1 MSQVNSGVEVIRE
14 VLVRGPIARSELSSV
29 LGLSAPSLTRIAR
42 PYIDSGLLIELEES
56 RDGSM
61 GRPTRPLVVSPDIG
75 RVIGV
80 KITGD
85 HVHLALT
92 DMRAQEVAQADAPI
106 ESSNPKDVAQLISQL
121 VHKLAEQSAHP
132 VLHVGVC
139 LGGSVSDDGSVFR
152 APFLGWRNVPL
163 GTMLEESIGLPVTL
177 ENDVVALAKAEYL
190 VGAARGIPNFSL
202 ITIGVGIGYGL
213 VIHGQAVK
221 STDTGLGLGGHVPVD
236 PSGPFCPYGHRGC
249 ARAMLSIDSL
259 RGQARVALGRDVSY
273 EELLALATEGNTA
286 ASAIVRSAASALG
299 QLISLSASLIMH
311 PTVVLSGD
319 GIGLW
324 DIAEETIRTTAT
336 AQRDPDASPLNLIVD
351 KSGFEAWARGAAA
364 VAIEHSLAQLAL

>member
-85 HVHLALT
+85 HVHLTLT
-92 DMRAQEVAQADAPI
+92 NMRAHEVAQADEPI
-106 ESSNPKDVAQLISQL
+106 ESSDPQALAQQIGHLVRQL
-121 VHKLAEQSAHP
+121 SAQSEHP
-132 VLHVGVC
+132 VLHVGIC
-139 LGGSVSDDGSVFR
+139 LGGSVSNDGHVLR
-152 APFLGWRNVPL
+152 APFLGWRDVPL
-163 GTMLEESIGLPVTL
+163 GKMLEQEIGLPVTL

-221 STDTGLGLGGHVPVD
+221 SADTGLGLGGHVTLD
-236 PSGPFCPYGHRGC
+236 TSGPFCPYGHRGC

-273 EELLALATEGNTA
+273 EELLALAAEGDVVAT
-286 ASAIVRSAASALG
+286 AIVEAAASALG
-299 QLISLSASLIMH
+299 QLIFLSTSLIMH

-324 DIAEETIRTTAT
+324 DVAEETIRAAAT
-336 AQRDPDASPLNLIVD
+336 AQRDPDASPLHIVVD

-364 VAIEHSLAQLAL
+364 VAIEHSLAKLAQ

>member
-42 PYIDSGLLIELEES
+42 PYIDSGLLLELEES

-61 GRPTRPLVVSPDIG
+61 GRPTRPLVVSADIG
-75 RVIGV
+75 RVIGI

-85 HVHLALT
+85 HIHLVLT
-92 DMRAQEVAQADAPI
+92 DMQAHAVAQADAPI
-106 ESSNPKDVAQLISQL
+106 ESSNPEDVARQIGQL
-121 VHKLAEQSAHP
+121 VHELAGQSEHP

-139 LGGSVSDDGSVFR
+139 LGGSVSDDGRVLR
-152 APFLGWRNVPL
+152 APFLGWRDVPL
-163 GTMLEESIGLPVTL
+163 GEMLERSVGLPITL

-190 VGAARGIPNFSL
+190 VGAARGVPDFSL

-213 VIHGQAVK
+213 VIHGHAVK
-221 STDTGLGLGGHVPVD
+221 SADTGLGLGGHVTVD

-249 ARAMLSIDSL
+249 ARAMLSIDSICAQ
-259 RGQARVALGRDVSY
+259 GRVALGRDVSY
-273 EELLALATEGNTA
+273 KELLALATAGEPA
-286 ASAIVRSAASALG
+286 PQAIIESAASALG
-299 QLISLSASLIMH
+299 RLIFLSTSLIMH

-319 GIGLW
+319 GIALW
-324 DIAEETIRTTAT
+324 DVAESTVRA
-336 AQRDPDASPLNLIVD
+336 AANVQRDPDASPLNIIVD

>member
-1 MSQVNSGVEVIRE
+1 MNSGVEVIRE

-42 PYIDSGLLIELEES
+42 PYIESGLLIELEES

-92 DMRAQEVAQADAPI
+92 DMRAHEVAAADAPI
-106 ESSNPKDVAQLISQL
+106 ESSKPEDVAQQIARL
-121 VHKLAEQSAHP
+121 VRGLADRSEHP
-132 VLHVGVC
+132 ILHVGVC
-139 LGGSVSDDGSVFR
+139 LGGSVSDDGRVLR
-152 APFLGWRNVPL
+152 APFLGWRGVAL
-163 GTMLEESIGLPVTL
+163 GGMLEEAIGLPVTL

-213 VIHGQAVK
+213 VLHGQAVK
-221 STDTGLGLGGHVPVD
+221 SADTGLGLGGHVTVD

-259 RGQARVALGRDVSY
+259 CGQARVALGRDVSY
-273 EELLALATEGNTA
+273 QELLTLAAEGHVVA
-286 ASAIVRSAASALG
+286 RAIVEAAATALG
-299 QLISLSASLIMH
+299 RLIFLSTSLIMH

-324 DIAEETIRTTAT
+324 DVAEETVRAAAT
-336 AQRDPDASPLNLIVD
+336 AQRDPDASPLDIIVD